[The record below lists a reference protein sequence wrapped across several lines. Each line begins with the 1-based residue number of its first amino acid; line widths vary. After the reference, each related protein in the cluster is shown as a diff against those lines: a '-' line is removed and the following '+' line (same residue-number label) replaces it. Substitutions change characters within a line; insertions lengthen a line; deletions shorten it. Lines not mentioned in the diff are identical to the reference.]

1 MTSLLVGLAIAGG
14 AIQGTDERLA
24 ALLPPPVADV
34 SGPKAAITVENLL
47 TMTSGFAWDESTAVG
62 YNTWMAAVFS
72 VIVDG
77 VLPAAE

>member
-14 AIQGTDERLA
+14 AIQETDER
-24 ALLPPPVADV
+24 LPPPVADV